1 MTKADRR
8 QRVVT
13 FAFAGGAALLLG
25 FVIVRLIEQK
35 LVWHSAP
42 PRAAWASSLEDSLS
56 RKNGLAPVLLATEW
70 NDGSSGWRYAKTLR
84 LTLRKGKVFEGDIP
98 VPAEGLRTYINT
110 AATQR
115 GLEHVMLFPAS
126 ATTLGELMPVLDE
139 CRRSNVEIVLLEGY
153 TLPP

>member
-13 FAFAGGAALLLG
+13 LAFAGGAALLVG

-35 LVWHSAP
+35 LVWHPAP

-70 NDGSSGWRYAKTLR
+70 NDGSGGGRYAKTLR
-84 LTLRKGKVFEGDIP
+84 LTLRKGKVIEGDIP
-98 VPAEGLRTYINT
+98 VPTEGLRTYINT

-115 GLEHVMLFPAS
+115 GLERVMLFPAS

-139 CRRSNVEIVLLEGY
+139 CRHAKVEIVLLSDDM
-153 TLPP
+153 LPP